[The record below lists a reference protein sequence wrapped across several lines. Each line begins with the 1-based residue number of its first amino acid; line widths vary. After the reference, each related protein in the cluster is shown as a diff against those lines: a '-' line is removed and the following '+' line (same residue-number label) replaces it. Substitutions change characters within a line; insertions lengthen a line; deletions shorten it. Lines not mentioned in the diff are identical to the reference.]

1 MIDVL
6 MIESGDGEGIFQ
18 EIAEFL
24 STKTQCRVVNLQT
37 HSDQTAVDDTLSFRN
52 LEIRPKE
59 RTVYRDGKSVVLSHY
74 EFSAL
79 LYLAQPPN
87 WVFSKEQIY
96 TAVWKAP
103 GDGGAAVPNI
113 ICQIRHKIGEGYI
126 ETVVGSG
133 YKFIG

>member
-96 TAVWKAP
+96 IP
-103 GDGGAAVPNI
+103 GNSPYFHTGYPPQPMLSLPTGGASNLW
-113 ICQIRHKIGEGYI
+113 Q
-126 ETVVGSG
+126 T
-133 YKFIG
+133 